1 MEEMSSSARD
11 AAKTATSKMRE
22 IFEQFK
28 VPGFNFDAFIEAR
41 QADIDAMS
49 SATSVAFSGAQS
61 ITEKQ
66 AELLK
71 TALGEIN
78 SAVKARGAAEGDN
91 GLRDMVKRESDIV
104 QTTLTRTVESMKEM
118 AEAAQRSQAEIYEIA
133 LDRVRNNTEQLRT
146 MFTRDKQ

>member
-1 MEEMSSSARD
+1 MADTSSDARD

-28 VPGFNFDAFIEAR
+28 VPGFNFEAFIEAR

-49 SATSVAFSGAQS
+49 KATSSAFSGAQS

-66 AELLK
+66 ADLLK
-71 TALGEIN
+71 SALGEIN
-78 SAVKARGAAEGDN
+78 NAVKARTSNEGDG

-104 QTTLTRTVESMKEM
+104 QSTLSRTLEGMKEM
-118 AEAAQRSQAEIYEIA
+118 AEAAQKSQTEIYEIA
-133 LDRVRNNTEQLRT
+133 LERVRSNTESLRSI
-146 MFTRDKQ
+146 FSRDKE

>member
-1 MEEMSSSARD
+1 MEEMTSNARD
-11 AAKTATSKMRE
+11 AAKNATSKMRE

-66 AELLK
+66 ADLLK
-71 TALGEIN
+71 HALGEIKN
-78 SAVKARGAAEGDN
+78 AVEARTSPDGEN

-104 QTTLTRTVESMKEM
+104 QSTLSRTVEGMKEM
-118 AEAAQRSQAEIYEIA
+118 AEAAQKSQAEIYEIA
-133 LDRVRNNTEQLRT
+133 LDRVRSNTEQLRN
-146 MFTRDKQ
+146 MFSRDKA